1 MEGEEKE
8 GLFRQSKAK
17 ISDPLSCISCLSWLK
32 KEITIK
38 KLTANDPDVDQLDP
52 DVEPFDRDVKKAPR
66 ARQRAQPQPGAPSK
80 SETIMKKSAI
90 LAAVSAFAIAF
101 SLAPAVARAEDV
113 GLNLG
118 LRTGYAIA
126 LGDAIQRGP
135 MSEGIAGAIPL
146 HLDATFAI
154 TPTFNAGLYVAY
166 GNGDKGSKADAPE
179 SVSTR
184 AYGLQANM
192 LFPSGWAGVF
202 GGLESGNVDTTVS
215 PSAQTATVTVS
226 GWQAG
231 LQGGADWTVAPSFVV
246 GPFASLAMGQYTE
259 WKDEVAGSS
268 YSKDIRYT
276 AMHQWLTLGLRGS
289 FSL

>member
-1 MEGEEKE
+1 MEGEGKE

-17 ISDPLSCISCLSWLK
+17 TSDPLSCISCLSWLK

-52 DVEPFDRDVKKAPR
+52 DVEPFDRDVKKAHR

-90 LAAVSAFAIAF
+90 LAAVSACALAF

-126 LGDAIQRGP
+126 LGDVIQREP

-146 HLDATFAI
+146 HLDATYAI

-166 GNGDKGSKADAPE
+166 GNGDKGSNADAPE
-179 SVSTR
+179 SIRTR
-184 AYGLQANM
+184 AYGLQANR
-192 LFPSGWAGVF
+192 LFGSGWAGVF
-202 GGLESGNVDTTVS
+202 GGLESMNWDTKAS
-215 PSAQTATVTVS
+215 ASAQTVTATFS

-231 LQGGADWTVAPSFVV
+231 LQGGADWNVRGHFAV
-246 GPFASLAMGQYTE
+246 GPFASLALGQYTGVKLE
-259 WKDEVAGSS
+259 KGGNSS
-268 YSKDIRYT
+268 SQDIPDPT
-276 AMHQWLTLGLRGS
+276 MHQWLTLGLRGS